1 MQAGEI
7 SAGVLALLLLLIAG
21 YAAIGRR
28 WRDTEPVLAAG
39 WAHRQAQSRYPT
51 ASPGDDPMLESFSAP
66 MARPERALSQP
77 VSSPRSDSGLFG
89 PGAGR
94 QIAAGP
100 PGPRRALAPG
110 GPVRAG
116 GGPAGA
122 AGFSDTADAGGL
134 PGAPGRSSATAGPG
148 AGAAPGS
155 RQPPGSADGGSWQ
168 THGPASRAMNR
179 RPSVSGTP
187 PWAPASPPNSDLPW
201 TAVPGRRPGSAR
213 PAQPPGASAEQPWPG
228 VPAQAGRQF
237 QPEPPSHE
245 RPRDSERQPGW
256 TPAHGRPDQGRA
268 VSSPGFAQPA
278 APPGMPPP
286 RTAGS
291 GLPVRQPGTNA
302 PRPLSPSGSLWEP
315 AETNAADQGNDMQDP
330 GSRPIYVW
338 NPDPGAGE

>member
-1 MQAGEI
+1 
-7 SAGVLALLLLLIAG
+7 
-21 YAAIGRR
+21 
-28 WRDTEPVLAAG
+28 
-39 WAHRQAQSRYPT
+39 
-51 ASPGDDPMLESFSAP
+51 MLEFFSAP

-256 TPAHGRPDQGRA
+256 TPRTGAPTRVRPFHRLASRSLPRRPGCLRRGPRAQACQSGNLAPTPRGRCRPVGRCG
-268 VSSPGFAQPA
+268 SRSRPMRPIRGTTCRIPA
-278 APPGMPPP
+278 AGRSTSGTRTRAPASKCRGLLNWSARPECRSRRAPPCGPTRRSARTPARKASEWPERP
-286 RTAGS
+286 R
-291 GLPVRQPGTNA
+291 R
-302 PRPLSPSGSLWEP
+302 
-315 AETNAADQGNDMQDP
+315 
-330 GSRPIYVW
+330 
-338 NPDPGAGE
+338 